1 METSSFSSLP
11 IGAYKLG
18 MCSLR
23 NGVTVLLMSV
33 GDMLTKRE
41 ESESVS
47 PGWCLPCQCFS
58 LFNPGAD
65 SVLPILDTTS
75 VEL

>member
-1 METSSFSSLP
+1 M
-11 IGAYKLG
+11 
-18 MCSLR
+18 
-23 NGVTVLLMSV
+23 TVLLMSV